1 MNHGNKRIIDCRG
14 IPLTLGERTL
24 IMGIVNVTPDS
35 FSDGGKYDTVDKAV
49 VHAKQLISEGADIL
63 DIGGEST
70 RPGHEPVP
78 AEEELRRVVPVVE
91 ALKREYVRVP
101 ISIDTYKASVAEA
114 ALEAGAHIIND
125 VWGGKAEPDILK
137 VAARAKAPIMLM
149 HNRFDMN
156 YGPDFVQDVLD
167 DLRESVKNAI
177 AAGVPQEHIM
187 LDPGLGFVKNY
198 EHNLLLMNR
207 LRDLVAL
214 GYPVVLGTSRKRF
227 IRETL
232 DGAPADEVVEG
243 TVATTVLGIAH
254 GVGIVRVHD
263 VRANK
268 RAAQMADAI
277 VRAGEGGLVHH
288 VPL

>member
-1 MNHGNKRIIDCRG
+1 
-14 IPLTLGERTL
+14 
-24 IMGIVNVTPDS
+24 MGIVNVTPDS
-35 FSDGGKYDTVDKAV
+35 FSDGGKYNTAEKAV
-49 VHAKQLISEGADIL
+49 EHAKRLISEGADIL

-78 AEEELRRVVPVVE
+78 AEEELRRVVPVIE
-91 ALKREYVRVP
+91 ALKRESLGVP
-101 ISIDTYKASVAEA
+101 ISVDTYKASVAEA
-114 ALEAGAHIIND
+114 ALKAGAHIIND

-137 VAARAKAPIMLM
+137 VSARYGAPVMLM

-156 YGPDFVQDVLD
+156 YGPDFVRDVLD
-167 DLRESVKNAI
+167 DLRESVKHAV
-177 AAGVPQEHIM
+177 AAGVPQEHIL

-207 LRDLVAL
+207 LRELVAL

-232 DGAPADEVVEG
+232 DGASPDDVLEG

-254 GVGIVRVHD
+254 GVHIVRVHD

-268 RAAQMADAI
+268 RAARVADAI
-277 VRAGEGGLVHH
+277 VRAGEGGLTHH
-288 VPL
+288 VTV